1 MFSSKHVIWKI
12 ANIYGELDDWLP
24 HAEYLIG
31 EWSIQNS
38 DTVEFKNTREIIIA
52 GWLLEDDLLPASA
65 RAAFA
70 RLMLKTINEAD
81 DKKIRLD
88 CLHIKPPKPGRKEN
102 RGEAFTRIRAV
113 RLLIQEGISY
123 TEAYGIVAEK
133 HHKSPDTIRRDYE
146 RAKKRAGKRKQ
157 TWENDS

>member
-70 RLMLKTINEAD
+70 RLM
-81 DKKIRLD
+81 
-88 CLHIKPPKPGRKEN
+88 
-102 RGEAFTRIRAV
+102 
-113 RLLIQEGISY
+113 
-123 TEAYGIVAEK
+123 
-133 HHKSPDTIRRDYE
+133 
-146 RAKKRAGKRKQ
+146 
-157 TWENDS
+157 